1 MWRITYKSFTLQQVL
16 MMVWMNVTEAQ
27 LSTEVLG
34 AAGGQVSLQR
44 ALPPDGWRR
53 ALQ

>member
-27 LSTEVLG
+27 LSTEVFG
-34 AAGGQVSLQR
+34 AASGQAPLQR
-44 ALPPDGWRR
+44 ALRSDRWRR
-53 ALQ
+53 ALR